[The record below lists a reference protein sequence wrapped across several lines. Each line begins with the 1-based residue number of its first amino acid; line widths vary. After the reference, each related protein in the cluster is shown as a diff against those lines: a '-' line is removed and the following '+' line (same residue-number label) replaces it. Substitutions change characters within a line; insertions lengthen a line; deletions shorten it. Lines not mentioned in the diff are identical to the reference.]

1 MGSEPKTKGELS
13 FVIRIYLPFTGI
25 YECAKLRIYLKIY
38 TFVRSLKYSDMA
50 EEIISKG
57 ENKKEKYVHRY
68 DGDE

>member
-38 TFVRSLKYSDMA
+38 TFVRSLKY
-50 EEIISKG
+50 
-57 ENKKEKYVHRY
+57 
-68 DGDE
+68 